1 MWKSSFRVLKNSIK
15 PRPKHLQRT
24 NLSTQFQKTPTEVVD
39 CVVIGAGV
47 VGIAVAREL
56 ALKGRDVL
64 VVESASTFGTGTSSR
79 NSEVIHAGI
88 YYPPGSLKAN
98 LCVRGRKILYKYCSD
113 HGVPHKQIGKLIVAT
128 TLTEIPKLTNLL
140 ERGIENGVEGLRMME
155 GFEAMQMEPELQCVK
170 ALLSPCTGIVDSH
183 SLMVSLLV

>member
-1 MWKSSFRVLKNSIK
+1 M
-15 PRPKHLQRT
+15 
-24 NLSTQFQKTPTEVVD
+24 FQ
-39 CVVIGAGV
+39 
-47 VGIAVAREL
+47 
-56 ALKGRDVL
+56 
-64 VVESASTFGTGTSSR
+64 
-79 NSEVIHAGI
+79 
-88 YYPPGSLKAN
+88 AN

-183 SLMVSLLV
+183 SLMVSLLVSCFIWHALLKIVLT